1 MGIHKEQLWQPTLWH
16 LRPRLAKFPTK
27 VLKNFIDGEWVES
40 STGETFENRNPAD
53 TRDVVGI
60 FQKSAK
66 ADVDAAVDAAK
77 RAFAKWR
84 LVPAPRRA
92 EIVFRAA
99 EILIERKEDYAREMT
114 REMGKVLNETRGD
127 VQEAIDAAYY
137 NAGEGRRMFGPTVPS
152 ELPNKFAMAVRQPI
166 GVCGMITPWNF
177 PMAISSWKLLP
188 AIVCG
193 NTCVIKPA
201 QDTPLSTFN
210 LVRALTDAGLP
221 KGVINIVAGFGPDVG
236 TPLAEHADVRAISL
250 TGSSA
255 VGRIIGG
262 IAAKS
267 FKHCS
272 LELGGKNPM
281 VVLDDANL
289 DLAIEGGLWGGFGTT
304 GQRCTATSRII
315 VQKGVYR
322 EFIERYVA
330 RAKKLKVGNGLD
342 ETTEMGPA
350 INEKQLQTDLSYVD
364 IGKNEG
370 AKLMCGGNRLDKGDY
385 QYGWFM
391 EPTVFSDVDP
401 TMRIAQEEIFGP
413 VVSIIPC
420 DGLEDAIEIANGIE
434 YGLSSSLYT
443 KDVNKAFAA
452 IRDFDAGITYIN
464 APTIG
469 AEVHLPFGGTK
480 ATGNGHREGGIGAI
494 DFYTEWKSVYVD
506 YSDTLQRA
514 QIDRGE

>member
-1 MGIHKEQLWQPTLWH
+1 MATDTLASPAI
-16 LRPRLAKFPTK
+16 LGYNPTK
-27 VLKNFIDGEWVES
+27 VFKNFIDGEWVDS

-114 REMGKVLNETRGD
+114 REMGKVLAETRGD

-152 ELPNKFAMAVRQPI
+152 EMPNKFAMAVRQPI

-221 KGVINIVAGFGPDVG
+221 KGVINVVSGFGAEVG
-236 TPLAEHADVRAISL
+236 TPLAEHPDVRAISL

-255 VGRIIGG
+255 VGRIVGG
-262 IAAKS
+262 IAAQS

-281 VVLDDANL
+281 IVLDDANL

-322 EFIERYVA
+322 EFVERYVE

-342 ETTEMGPA
+342 ESVEMGPA
-350 INEKQLQTDLSYVD
+350 INENQLKTDLSYVD
-364 IGKNEG
+364 IGKAEG
-370 AKLMCGGNRLDKGDY
+370 ARLKCGGHRLDPGDY
-385 QYGWFM
+385 QYGWVK
-391 EPTVFSDVDP
+391 E
-401 TMRIAQEEIFGP
+401 A
-413 VVSIIPC
+413 
-420 DGLEDAIEIANGIE
+420 
-434 YGLSSSLYT
+434 
-443 KDVNKAFAA
+443 
-452 IRDFDAGITYIN
+452 AGII
-464 APTIG
+464 
-469 AEVHLPFGGTK
+469 
-480 ATGNGHREGGIGAI
+480 
-494 DFYTEWKSVYVD
+494 
-506 YSDTLQRA
+506 RA
-514 QIDRGE
+514 C